1 MDNQQTYSAFVGET
15 RIASGSLEEMLPVL
29 KTEFDR
35 DRGTLFLIFEEQSGR
50 QVDFDLRGTLGE
62 VLSRALPEPPKS
74 GPGRPKLGVVSREV
88 SLLPRHWA
96 WLEQQPNG
104 ASAALRRLVD
114 AARNCEGDEAK
125 SRQVREGLG
134 RFMSAMAGNLPGYE
148 AASRALYAGDRS
160 GFDNLIRDWPR
171 DIHAFIQSR
180 AGEAF
185 WTKA

>member
-15 RIASGSLEEMLPVL
+15 RIASGSLVEMLPVV

-35 DRGTLFLIFEEQSGR
+35 DQGTLFLIFEEQSGR

-62 VLSRALPEPPKS
+62 VLLRVDPETPKP
-74 GPGRPKLGVVSREV
+74 GPGRPKMGVVSREV
-88 SLLPRHWA
+88 SLLPRHWV

-114 AARNCEGDEAK
+114 AARNREGDAEK
-125 SRQVREGLG
+125 SHQAREGLG

-148 AASRALYAGDRS
+148 AACRSLYAGDRS
-160 GFDNLIRDWPR
+160 GFDDLVRDWPR

-180 AGEAF
+180 SGEAF